1 MRVKAIVDAFV
12 LVAPDCLVGAAVPP
26 PSRGDIPTVPAI
38 QYELLTAHPYT
49 LTLLDLIYETHVRR
63 AGLLGPLTAAARA
76 AIEVELFGK
85 PVACMRTSALPK
97 KYGWGVHYDGQGRLA
112 LHGVGTAEY
121 QAFATGQVEGVT
133 VTAAMRNRRG

>member
-1 MRVKAIVDAFV
+1 MKTITDAFV
-12 LVAPDCLVGAAVPP
+12 LVAPDCPVNVAVPP
-26 PSRGDIPTVPAI
+26 PAGGDHPTVPAV

-49 LTLLDLIYETHVRR
+49 LTLRDLIYETHVRR
-63 AGLLGPLTAAARA
+63 AGLRGLMTAAARA
-76 AIEVELFGK
+76 AIEAGLFAK
-85 PVACMRTSALPK
+85 PVACMRASALPK

-121 QAFATGQVEGVT
+121 RAFATGQVEGVT